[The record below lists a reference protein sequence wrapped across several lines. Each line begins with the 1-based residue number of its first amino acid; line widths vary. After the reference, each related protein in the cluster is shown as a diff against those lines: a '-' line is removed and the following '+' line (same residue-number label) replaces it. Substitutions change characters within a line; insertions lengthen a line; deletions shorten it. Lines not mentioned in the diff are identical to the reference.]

1 MKTAPIRRPV
11 SRALI
16 LHAGL
21 PAVSLCYTAGFIPSR
36 LRRCILAHAIPVQRR
51 RRDGT
56 ELLFGM
62 ASDSLSRVVLD
73 ERRRRGGI
81 AGGIPSCP
89 RRFVAPSS
97 IQRRKRDRTDLLFRI
112 AADSLWRV
120 VLDERRRRDGVEPGV
135 KRSETPE
142 EPLQRIFRTPDRG
155 DGEGGARDNAH
166 RTGDHAPAGSP

>member
-36 LRRCILAHAIPVQRR
+36 LRRCILAHASPVQRR

-81 AGGIPSCP
+81 
-89 RRFVAPSS
+89 
-97 IQRRKRDRTDLLFRI
+97 
-112 AADSLWRV
+112 
-120 VLDERRRRDGVEPGV
+120 EPGV
-135 KRSETPE
+135 KRSDTPE
-142 EPLQRIFRTPDRG
+142 EPLQRRFRTPDRG
-155 DGEGGARDNAH
+155 DGEGGAR
-166 RTGDHAPAGSP
+166 